1 MRPFLTWGWPISG
14 RHCFD
19 PSNSVA
25 KELLKNHEGMKSDF
39 PPRVYFSDFN
49 ADSLNIIVIYWYHP
63 PDYWKFMDFN
73 ERLHKELFRRFNDE
87 GISFAFP
94 TRTVYLAEE
103 TSRPFTFRVRNENG
117 SLG

>member
-1 MRPFLTWGWPISG
+1 
-14 RHCFD
+14 
-19 PSNSVA
+19 
-25 KELLKNHEGMKSDF
+25 
-39 PPRVYFSDFN
+39 
-49 ADSLNIIVIYWYHP
+49 
-63 PDYWKFMDFN
+63 MDFN